1 MSLKS
6 LVQLFAEKFLTNKKE
21 WVSHQSYCSNMSIE
35 LPIKYGS
42 FSSYTAP
49 ADGILF
55 VNGENTTAIDIINN
69 DNLLRINMHR
79 EQPQIVAGF
88 LPLSKGQTVGYVLI
102 GEASQHDRVR
112 FLPSIGSPS

>member
-1 MSLKS
+1 MLKS

-35 LPIKYGS
+35 LPITYGS

-49 ADGILF
+49 SDGILYI
-55 VNGENTTAIDIINN
+55 NGENTTAIDIINSS
-69 DNLLRINMHR
+69 NLLRINISR
-79 EQPQIVAGF
+79 QTPQVVAGF
-88 LPLSKGQTVGYVLI
+88 LPLSKGQNVGYALF
-102 GEASQHDRVR
+102 GEATQQDRVR